1 MNLQEQRTALRT
13 QLLDLSRLSQ
23 RALDYSIKGY
33 ELNSSE
39 FSHQAR
45 SVRRQLK
52 DRYFQIKVLSRQLID
67 TGIAAPSDFR
77 FSLAALRLNSA
88 FYKTYKAAA
97 RIGQATTLRL
107 ENRAGVKCAA
117 LDEFGE
123 LINRLVRLCT
133 VALFLNDASHA
144 ETVLHSQAIWRRS
157 ELILDHSCSAIEDG
171 PHPADCDT
179 LAITQNLSLVARQA
193 HEMADAI
200 LFWLNGRD
208 CALAFETEGHN
219 ALEHLIPKS
228 GLAAETN
235 LDPAGNQVFCC

>member
-13 QLLDLSRLSQ
+13 QLLDMSRLSQ

-33 ELNSSE
+33 EYNSSE
-39 FSHQAR
+39 FSRHAG

-52 DRYFQIKVLSRQLID
+52 DRYCQIKVLSRQLIG
-67 TGIAAPSDFR
+67 TGRPAPSDFR

-88 FYKTYKAAA
+88 FYKTYMAAA
-97 RIGQATTLRL
+97 RIAQATTLRL
-107 ENRAGVKCAA
+107 ENDSAAKCAA

-123 LINRLVRLCT
+123 LVNRLVRLCT
-133 VALFLNDASHA
+133 VALFLNDAGHA
-144 ETVLHSQAIWRRS
+144 ETVLHSQAVWRRS
-157 ELILDHSCSAIEDG
+157 ELILDHSCSTTEDG
-171 PHPADCDT
+171 AHPGDCDT
-179 LAITQNLSLVARQA
+179 LAITRNLSVVAKQA

-208 CALAFETEGHN
+208 CGLAFETAGHN

-228 GLAAETN
+228 GLAVKNRLELAR
-235 LDPAGNQVFCC
+235 NQVFCC

>member
-1 MNLQEQRTALRT
+1 MNLQQQRTALRT

-23 RALDYSIKGY
+23 RALDYSIKAY
-33 ELNSSE
+33 EFNSID
-39 FSHQAR
+39 FSRHPR
-45 SVRRQLK
+45 SVKRQLK
-52 DRYFQIKVLSRQLID
+52 ERYYQVKVLSRELIG
-67 TGIAAPSDFR
+67 TGMAAPSDFR

-97 RIGQATTLRL
+97 RIAQATTLRL
-107 ENRAGVKCAA
+107 ESGSITKCAA

-123 LINRLVRLCT
+123 LTNRLVRLCT

-144 ETVLHSQAIWRRS
+144 ETVLHSQAVWRRS
-157 ELILDHSCSAIEDG
+157 ELILDHPCSAIDDG
-171 PHPADCDT
+171 THPCDSDT
-179 LAITQNLSLVARQA
+179 LAITQNLSVVAKQA

-200 LFWLNGRD
+200 LFWLKGRD

-228 GLAAETN
+228 GLAVQTRLE
-235 LDPAGNQVFCC
+235 PARNEVFC